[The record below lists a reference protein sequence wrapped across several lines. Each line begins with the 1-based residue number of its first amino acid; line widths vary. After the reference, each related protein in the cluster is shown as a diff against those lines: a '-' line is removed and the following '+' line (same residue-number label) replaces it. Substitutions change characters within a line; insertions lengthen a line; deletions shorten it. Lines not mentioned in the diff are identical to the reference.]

1 MYCAVTGGRGY
12 SADLTGNSFEGK
24 ARELRNTSLIHKIL
38 GMKIHTVN
46 FEDSQSNETSSD
58 SEVNSEAFRIWWPY

>member
-1 MYCAVTGGRGY
+1 MYCAWTGGRGY
-12 SADLTGNSFEGK
+12 SVDLTGNSFEGK
-24 ARELRNTSLIHKIL
+24 ARELRNTSLIL